1 MGRDHRKLIVFSIA
15 DRLVIEVYR
24 VSRAF
29 PSSERFGLQLQLRKA
44 AVSAAGN
51 IVEGCARRTTKEY
64 VNFLNIATGSAAE
77 AGYLTEVSTRLG
89 FLRSA
94 DSEPVRTSYS
104 ELVARLNALMNSLD
118 GEP

>member
-1 MGRDHRKLIVFSIA
+1 MVFSIA

-104 ELVARLNALMNSLD
+104 ELPSRSRAQSPKPRAYWELGDDSN
-118 GEP
+118 